1 LGLSKD
7 ANLLLSFASLQV
19 GATGEDAKV
28 VVQSGPGGGRSA
40 KTG

>member
-1 LGLSKD
+1 MSKD
-7 ANLLLSFASLQV
+7 ANLLLSIASLPE
-19 GATGEDAKV
+19 ATGEDAKV